1 MSDGPFSACFRY
13 HSLIPK
19 LQVARMQ
26 ADELKKQ
33 IEAGVPGAEV
43 MVQGDGDHFEA
54 TVVSAGF
61 EGKSMVQ
68 QHQIVYGAL
77 GDLMQGEVHAL
88 ALRTLTPEQWKKQIQ

>member
-1 MSDGPFSACFRY
+1 
-13 HSLIPK
+13 
-19 LQVARMQ
+19 MQ
-26 ADELKKQ
+26 ADELKKL
-33 IEAGVPGAEV
+33 IEAGVSGAEV

-54 TVVSAGF
+54 TVVSTDF